1 MWLGHIAH
9 VLPYF
14 DALYAVLVT
23 DPDRRYS
30 HASAVLPA
38 PIPRVAPVRANCCN
52 AERNFI
58 SRARQIRKLVR
69 RLRG

>member
-38 PIPRVAPVRANCCN
+38 PIPRVAPVRARF
-52 AERNFI
+52 APIAAMQKEI
-58 SRARQIRKLVR
+58 S
-69 RLRG
+69 